1 MKSEYLGINIKYIYF
16 ASFNFRTGSSHQHG
30 PPSLPSG
37 PSSLSAPPLPPLP
50 TSGAVPS
57 PNLVPNSNTD
67 TSLKQRAVA
76 KFKMFN
82 FHLNWD
88 LHMTQC
94 KPCG

>member
-1 MKSEYLGINIKYIYF
+1 M
-16 ASFNFRTGSSHQHG
+16 TGSIHQHG
-30 PPSLPSG
+30 PPLLSSG
-37 PSSLSAPPLPPLP
+37 QQSSPPPLPPLP
-50 TSGAVPS
+50 TSGTVPI
-57 PNLVPNSNTD
+57 PNLMPNSHTD

-76 KFKMFN
+76 KLKMFN